1 MKKLIFY
8 KCQICGN
15 IVIKLVDSKVPVFCC
30 GQKMQEMEVFST
42 DGAVEKHKPVVTVE
56 GKTIKVQVG
65 QVLHPMTEEHY
76 ISMIILETDK
86 GFQVKN
92 LTPLQSPTA
101 TFVLPDDEKLEKVY
115 AYCNLHG
122 IWA

>member
-1 MKKLIFY
+1 MHADISSARRGDGRRVPGYRRALGRGEHRPLER
-8 KCQICGN
+8 CGCGSG
-15 IVIKLVDSKVPVFCC
+15 LQRPV
-30 GQKMQEMEVFST
+30 QPS
-42 DGAVEKHKPVVTVE
+42 
-56 GKTIKVQVG
+56 KTIKVQVG